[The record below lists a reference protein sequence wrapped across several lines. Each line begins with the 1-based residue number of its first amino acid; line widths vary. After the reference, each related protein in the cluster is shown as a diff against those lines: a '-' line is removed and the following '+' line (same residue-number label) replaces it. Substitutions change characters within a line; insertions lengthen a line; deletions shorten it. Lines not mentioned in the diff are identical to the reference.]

1 MLDRRAARRGFD
13 RAAGSYEQ
21 ASVLPRE
28 LARRMAERLDY
39 VKLAPR
45 AILDLGCGIGADLPV
60 LEYRYPN
67 ASITGCDLS
76 LAMLARVPRDR
87 SWMRRLL
94 GNRKNE
100 ALVCA
105 DIARLPFRPGAFP
118 LVWSNLALDWADDLG
133 EAFAEVLRTMDIGG
147 LFMFSLCG
155 PDTLKE
161 LRQAFLAADAKAH
174 VHRFI
179 DMHDVGDLLVSR
191 GFADPVMDMEMIT
204 LTYDRVED
212 LLGDLRRAGAVN
224 TDAERRRGLTG
235 PESWKRMHAAYEAM
249 RRDGRLPATFE
260 IVYGHAWKPEPRR
273 TADGRSVVRFAR
285 GRR

>member
-1 MLDRRAARRGFD
+1 MDRRAARHGFD
-13 RAAGSYEQ
+13 RAAGSYAQ
-21 ASVLPRE
+21 ASVLQRE

-39 VKLAPR
+39 VKLVPR
-45 AILDLGCGIGADLPV
+45 AVLDLGCGIGADLPV

-67 ASITGCDLS
+67 AAIAGCDLS
-76 LAMLARVPRDR
+76 FAMLARVPRDR
-87 SWMRRLL
+87 SWMRRML
-94 GNRKNE
+94 GRRKND
-100 ALVCA
+100 ALVCTDA
-105 DIARLPFRPGAFP
+105 GRLPFRTGTFQ

-133 EAFAEVLRTMDIGG
+133 EAFAEVLRTMEIGG

-161 LRQAFLAADAKAH
+161 LRRAFLAADAKPH

-191 GFADPVMDMEMIT
+191 GFADPVTDMEMIT

-224 TDAERRRGLTG
+224 ADAERRRGLTG
-235 PESWKRMHAAYEAM
+235 REGWKRMLMAYEAM
-249 RRDGRLPATFE
+249 RHEDRLPASFE

-273 TADGRSVVRFAR
+273 TADGRSVVRFER